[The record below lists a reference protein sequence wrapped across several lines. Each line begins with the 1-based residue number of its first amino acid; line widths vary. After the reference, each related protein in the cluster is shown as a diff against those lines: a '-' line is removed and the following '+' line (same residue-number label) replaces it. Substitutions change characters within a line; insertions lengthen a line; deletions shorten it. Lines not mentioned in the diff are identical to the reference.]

1 MADGASAGELRCGRC
16 GTAFTLAAS
25 VRARHPGWTPQLCA
39 SCYTSAGAAKSST
52 ARAGARGGA
61 ARGGTAARRGS
72 ARTRAAASPA
82 EALERFS
89 GGPESGVFTDGSCS
103 GNPGPGGW
111 GAVRVQGGQLLEERA
126 GGEADTT
133 NNRMELQ
140 AMIAG
145 LELVRPGE
153 AVEVYSDSRLVVQT
167 LTSWAAAWERRGWER
182 ESGPVSNLDLVQ
194 EAYALARARPCARI
208 QWLRAHDGTRWNEYV
223 DALATTEARARA
235 G

>member
-1 MADGASAGELRCGRC
+1 MTSGASTGELRCGRC
-16 GTAFTLAAS
+16 GAAFTLNAS
-25 VRARHPGWTPQLCA
+25 VRARHPGWTPTLCA
-39 SCYTSAGAAKSST
+39 SCYASASPTRGAT

-61 ARGGTAARRGS
+61 ARGGAGARRGS
-72 ARTRAAASPA
+72 ARTRPAASPA

-89 GGPESGVFTDGSCS
+89 GGPDSGVFTDGSCS

-111 GAVRVQGGQLLEERA
+111 AAVRVAGGQLLEERA

-153 AVEVYSDSRLVVQT
+153 VVDVYSDSRLVVQT
-167 LTSWAAAWERRGWER
+167 LTGWAAAWERRGWER

-194 EAYALARARPCARI
+194 EAYALARARPRARI

-223 DALATTEARARA
+223 DALATAEARARA